1 MDLMEAA
8 NIVDLLGRFYPAF
21 YVRRTEEERLQ
32 DAGLWEAAFAD
43 VPADLVLAAVKL
55 FISTDEKGFPPVVG
69 QVMAKLRLIHSLG
82 ELSEIDAWNMT
93 LKAVR
98 SVGDSPVPEFEK
110 LPASVRKVVGDAQQ
124 LKVWGNMDEATL
136 HSVVAS
142 NFRRAYSQRM
152 EREQAFKALPRE
164 SQAAV
169 AKFISEQK
177 RALGDGGTRNE

>member
-1 MDLMEAA
+1 MTLDDTRDVFRLISSAYPQYYAGIDDE
-8 NIVDLLGRFYPAF
+8 RFK
-21 YVRRTEEERLQ
+21 T
-32 DAGLWEAAFAD
+32 AGAMWASAFAED
-43 VPADLVLAAVKL
+43 DPRIVAAAVRL
-55 FISTDEKGFPPVVG
+55 FIETDEKGFPPVVG
-69 QVMAKLRLIHSLG
+69 QIKAKIRLICSFG
-82 ELSEIDAWNMT
+82 ELSETDAWNMV

-98 SVGDSPVPEFEK
+98 RVGDSPNPEFEK

-124 LKVWGNMDEATL
+124 LRIWGNMDESTL

-177 RALGDGGTRNE
+177 RALLGNGGAAQ